1 MGNHALLSASS
12 SHRWLNC
19 PPSARL
25 GENYEDK
32 GSDFAAEGT
41 DAHSLCEHK
50 LKTALGIPS
59 EDPTENLTW
68 YNEEMEEC
76 ASGYSAYVLELLTEA
91 KKVTTD
97 PIVLIEQRLDYSK
110 YVESGF
116 GTGDC
121 VLIADGTLNIVDYKH
136 GKGVEVS
143 ADHNPQMM
151 LYALGALEIFDAL
164 YDIDTVTMTIYQ
176 PRRSNVST
184 YTVSTAELLE
194 WAETVLKPTA
204 ALAFSGE
211 GEFHCGEWC
220 QFCKAKADCRERAKA
235 NLALAAYDFAEPPL
249 LTDEEVEEVL
259 AKVDD
264 LVSWANDIKEYALQA
279 AISGKAWNGWKVVE
293 GRSNRKYTDERLVA
307 AAVIAA
313 GHDPYEQKLLGITE
327 MQKTLGNSYGEIADR
342 LIAEG
347 VPTRMPGASWAKTT
361 VQHIIRN
368 EKYCGDCLFQ
378 KAFIANPITHQQVR
392 NNGELPKYLVE
403 DCLPA
408 IVDKETWKLAQAVAA
423 RHTSH
428 RQAPNERYPF
438 TGKLFCGVCGKPYY
452 YYHYTTTN
460 KQPLAAYR
468 CMSRKTQSAVEVP
481 GQTYTPPH
489 KATFNLNASPE
500 LIAYRERYCKPP
512 KERPMLCTD
521 IRISI
526 DLPQKA
532 FCRAWNLIVAK
543 KLRYQAT
550 LRSTVDNAEDILVR
564 YRAEE
569 MCLLIDE
576 IGKINE
582 FSYPLM
588 LKTLNRVVVNANGKL
603 TFIFQSGIKITV

>member
-25 GENYEDK
+25 GENYEDR

-50 LKTALGIPS
+50 LKTVLGIPS

-76 ASGYSAYVLELLTEA
+76 ASGYAAYVLELLAEA

-151 LYALGALEIFDAL
+151 LYALGALELFDAL

-194 WAETVLKPTA
+194 CAETVLKPTA
-204 ALAFSGE
+204 ELAFKGE

-220 QFCKAKADCRERAKA
+220 RFCKAKADCRERARA

-259 AKVDD
+259 SKVDD

-327 MQKTLGNSYGEIADR
+327 MQKTLGKAKFDEILGR
-342 LIAEG
+342 
-347 VPTRMPGASWAKTT
+347 
-361 VQHIIRN
+361 
-368 EKYCGDCLFQ
+368 
-378 KAFIANPITHQQVR
+378 FITKPQ
-392 NNGELPKYLVE
+392 
-403 DCLPA
+403 
-408 IVDKETWKLAQAVAA
+408 
-423 RHTSH
+423 
-428 RQAPNERYPF
+428 
-438 TGKLFCGVCGKPYY
+438 GKP
-452 YYHYTTTN
+452 TLVPMSDKRPAMNT
-460 KQPLAAYR
+460 AA
-468 CMSRKTQSAVEVP
+468 SDFE
-481 GQTYTPPH
+481 
-489 KATFNLNASPE
+489 N
-500 LIAYRERYCKPP
+500 
-512 KERPMLCTD
+512 
-521 IRISI
+521 
-526 DLPQKA
+526 
-532 FCRAWNLIVAK
+532 
-543 KLRYQAT
+543 
-550 LRSTVDNAEDILVR
+550 
-564 YRAEE
+564 
-569 MCLLIDE
+569 
-576 IGKINE
+576 
-582 FSYPLM
+582 
-588 LKTLNRVVVNANGKL
+588 
-603 TFIFQSGIKITV
+603 

>member
-76 ASGYSAYVLELLTEA
+76 ASGYAAYVLELLTEA

-143 ADHNPQMM
+143 AEHNPQMM

-194 WAETVLKPTA
+194 WAETILKPTA
-204 ALAFSGE
+204 ELAFKGE

-220 QFCKAKADCRERAKA
+220 QFCKAKADCLERARA

-249 LTDEEVEEVL
+249 LTDEEIEEVL

-293 GRSNRKYTDERLVA
+293 GRSNRKYTDDRLVA

-313 GHDPYEQKLLGITE
+313 GHDPYEQKLLGIPLT
-327 MQKTLGNSYGEIADR
+327 T
-342 LIAEG
+342 
-347 VPTRMPGASWAKTT
+347 VPTARSLSGSCSTSTMRALTSTRATLMTRTSLAPSAFPCRRVCSPTAIWKTSR
-361 VQHIIRN
+361 HS
-368 EKYCGDCLFQ
+368 
-378 KAFIANPITHQQVR
+378 
-392 NNGELPKYLVE
+392 LPPRVVLSRKLSE
-403 DCLPA
+403 SLTCH
-408 IVDKETWKLAQAVAA
+408 WKS
-423 RHTSH
+423 RT
-428 RQAPNERYPF
+428 RRYPSL
-438 TGKLFCGVCGKPYY
+438 G
-452 YYHYTTTN
+452 
-460 KQPLAAYR
+460 
-468 CMSRKTQSAVEVP
+468 SRRLQSR
-481 GQTYTPPH
+481 T
-489 KATFNLNASPE
+489 
-500 LIAYRERYCKPP
+500 R
-512 KERPMLCTD
+512 
-521 IRISI
+521 
-526 DLPQKA
+526 
-532 FCRAWNLIVAK
+532 
-543 KLRYQAT
+543 
-550 LRSTVDNAEDILVR
+550 
-564 YRAEE
+564 
-569 MCLLIDE
+569 
-576 IGKINE
+576 
-582 FSYPLM
+582 
-588 LKTLNRVVVNANGKL
+588 
-603 TFIFQSGIKITV
+603 